1 MKPCVLKSYKNGVS
15 VILSKELGFD
25 EICLH
30 VGETFKNAGDFLKN
44 AKLAISFEGRELT
57 HEEEDKLLD
66 VIQEN
71 CSIQIICVVGKN
83 EEQNQ
88 SYLKALTQLEYRHE
102 DKNLG
107 QFYKG
112 NIKDGQVLETEYSLV
127 VLGDVY
133 PGCAV
138 VSSKDI
144 IVLGGLYGE
153 AHAGFG
159 GDDDRFVIALEMEPE
174 RLRIGNCRLK
184 KDVEKGGFWPVKPKI
199 MPKIAVVENDT
210 VVSKPLSKSA
220 LMNLE

>member
-1 MKPCVLKSYKNGVS
+1 MKPCMLKSYKNGVS
-15 VILSKELGFD
+15 VILNPELGFE
-25 EICLH
+25 EICVH
-30 VGETFKNAGDFLKN
+30 VGNTFKDAGDFLKN

-71 CSIQIICVVGKN
+71 CSIQIVCVVGKN
-83 EEQNQ
+83 EAQNQ

-144 IVLGGLYGE
+144 IILGGLYGE
-153 AHAGFG
+153 AHAGVN
-159 GDDDRFVIALEMEPE
+159 GDENRFVVALEMEPE

-184 KDVEKGGFWPVKPKI
+184 KENEKASFWPVKPKI